1 MDVSVANGK
10 STFIIVRPESEE
22 YSQIFSLSE
31 EKARIVNGTPIIDL
45 HLTVQAIR
53 NVNDLDALKKCLEE
67 YCSKMRP
74 FEITVRNIARMNVNN
89 QQGRLW
95 MLAEKNPILATMYN
109 DLNKIACEM
118 GCEGYPYKAENWLPH
133 IKIVE
138 LPEHTSTQIKDPT
151 FGVGNGITF
160 TIRSFEW
167 TVQRGPESWDLIE
180 RFSFPE

>member
-1 MDVSVANGK
+1 
-10 STFIIVRPESEE
+10 
-22 YSQIFSLSE
+22 
-31 EKARIVNGTPIIDL
+31 
-45 HLTVQAIR
+45 
-53 NVNDLDALKKCLEE
+53 
-67 YCSKMRP
+67 
-74 FEITVRNIARMNVNN
+74 
-89 QQGRLW
+89 
-95 MLAEKNPILATMYN
+95 MYN

-118 GCEGYPYKAENWLPH
+118 GYEGYPYKSENWMPH